1 MEKNEPGTGEFRTER
16 TRYSLKLGGQVSIYQ
31 AGDI

>member
-16 TRYSLKLGGQVSIYQ
+16 TRYDLKLGDQVSVY
-31 AGDI
+31 